1 MTDMASLFSFDIF
14 YLIIE
19 LLSIVVVMLNTSKT
33 EQIMLLEI
41 PCQIFFFVNIFCLAN
56 KLCLIHP
63 ILIWSRL
70 LDTLPNFLFTSSEAK
85 RDH

>member
-1 MTDMASLFSFDIF
+1 MTDMASLFSFVIF
-14 YLIIE
+14 YFIIE
-19 LLSIVVVMLNTSKT
+19 LLSIVVVMINTSKT
-33 EQIMLLEI
+33 EQIMLLEN
-41 PCQIFFFVNIFCLAN
+41 PCQIIFFVNIFCLAN